1 MDTSPTIETNLNV
14 DREWQVLSRKL
25 NVGRDLS
32 YVILFHPNI
41 HRYES
46 ILEPVMPLVAHTPLP
61 SFDKLKQRGQEIL
74 PLDRALTQDIRE
86 LHIGLLN
93 MMPDA
98 ALEVTERQFMRL
110 VGNANQIAQ
119 FYVHVFSVPGLDR
132 SSKTLAY
139 INQYYT
145 TFEDVKREGLDA
157 LIITGANVA
166 NPSLDQENFWKPLT
180 EVIEWAQENVTSV
193 LCSCLSTHA
202 LMKYFYQIDRIR
214 RDTKK
219 WGVFE
224 HHVTRPYHPLLRE
237 INTRFD
243 VPHSRWNSITREQ
256 IEQAGLTVL
265 IQSFDG
271 EVHMAVS
278 PDQLRMVYF
287 QGHPEYD
294 INSLLK
300 EYKRDVLLYLNGK
313 IAQPPYP
320 ENYFPVEAREIAEK
334 FLEQAQ
340 LAMENGEPLPS
351 FPEDE
356 MLPHLDNTWGDTA
369 KAIFNNWLG
378 SVYQVTNVVRHIPF
392 DDGVDPNNPLG
403 IL

>member
-1 MDTSPTIETNLNV
+1 
-14 DREWQVLSRKL
+14 
-25 NVGRDLS
+25 
-32 YVILFHPNI
+32 
-41 HRYES
+41 
-46 ILEPVMPLVAHTPLP
+46 MPLVAHTPLP
-61 SFDKLKQRGQEIL
+61 SFDRLRRRGQEVL
-74 PLDRALTQDIRE
+74 TLSRALKQDIRE

-98 ALEVTERQFMRL
+98 ALEITERQFMRL
-110 VGNANQIAQ
+110 VGNSNQIAQ
-119 FYVHVFSVPGLDR
+119 FYVHVFSVPGLER
-132 SSKTLAY
+132 SARTQAY
-139 INQYYT
+139 IDAYYT
-145 TFEDVKREGLDA
+145 NFEAIKREGLDA

-166 NPSLDQENFWKPLT
+166 NPSLDQESFWQPLT
-180 EVIEWAQENVTSV
+180 EVIEWARLHVTST

-202 LMKYFYQIDRIR
+202 LMKYFYQIDRVK
-214 RDTKK
+214 RDRKK

-224 HHVTRPYHPLLRE
+224 HRVTQPNHPLLRE

-256 IEQAGLTVL
+256 IEAVGLTLL
-265 IQSFDG
+265 IHSFDG

-300 EYKRDVLLYLNGK
+300 EYKRDLLGYFHGQN
-313 IAQPPYP
+313 AQPPYP
-320 ENYFPVEAREIAEK
+320 ENYFPLEAREIAERYMR
-334 FLEQAQ
+334 EAQ
-340 LAMENGEPLPS
+340 LALEQGGDLPE
-351 FPEDE
+351 FPEE
-356 MLPHLDNTWGDTA
+356 KFTPWLDNTWGDTA

-378 SVYQVTNVVRHIPF
+378 SVYQVTSVIRSVPF
-392 DDGVDPNNPLG
+392 DEGVDPDNPLD

>member
-1 MDTSPTIETNLNV
+1 
-14 DREWQVLSRKL
+14 
-25 NVGRDLS
+25 
-32 YVILFHPNI
+32 
-41 HRYES
+41 
-46 ILEPVMPLVAHTPLP
+46 MPLVAHTPLP
-61 SFDKLKQRGQEIL
+61 SFDRLKQRGQEIL
-74 PLDRALTQDIRE
+74 TLDRALTQDIRE

-98 ALEVTERQFMRL
+98 ALKITERQFMRL
-110 VGNANQIAQ
+110 VGNCNQIAQ
-119 FYVHVFSVPGLDR
+119 FYVHVFSVPGLER
-132 SSKTLAY
+132 SSEMAEY
-139 INQYYT
+139 IEHYYT
-145 TFEDVKREGLDA
+145 TFEQVKQEGLDA

-166 NPSLDQENFWKPLT
+166 NPGLDHEIFWQPLT
-180 EVIEWAQENVTSV
+180 EVIEWARENVTST

-214 RDTKK
+214 RDAKK

-224 HHVTRPYHPLLRE
+224 HRVKQPAHPLLRE

-243 VPHSRWNSITREQ
+243 VPHSRWNSITREHF
-256 IEQAGLTVL
+256 EQAGLTVL

-278 PDQLRMVYF
+278 PDQLRIVYF

-294 INSLLK
+294 TNSLLK
-300 EYKRDVLLYLNGK
+300 EYRRDLMRYFEGK
-313 IAQPPYP
+313 APQPPYP
-320 ENYFPVEAREIAEK
+320 ENYFPLEAREIAERYM
-334 FLEQAQ
+334 QRAQ
-340 LAMENGEPLPS
+340 LALEQGASLPA

-356 MLPHLDNTWGDTA
+356 ILPYLDNTWGDTA

-378 SVYQVTNVVRHIPF
+378 AVYQVTSVVRHVPF
-392 DDGVDPNNPLG
+392 DTGIDPDNPLG